1 MSFTNQARDY
11 YNPGTDLT
19 TVATTPVRGKT
30 FAAIAGPRTR
40 NLLSTTTAQP
50 GTLAAGVFKYDAAA
64 EELVGLARGASRIL
78 TVTAEVQI
86 NAGETIYVGN
96 DGKATNT
103 GDGIAVGYA
112 VDNADADSDVLVSL
126 NQ

>member
-1 MSFTNQARDY
+1 MSFINQARDY

-40 NLLSTTTAQP
+40 NLLSTTTAKP
-50 GTLAAGVFKYDAAA
+50 GALAAGVFKYDAAA
-64 EELVGLARGASRIL
+64 DELVGVARGASRIL
-78 TVTAEVQI
+78 TVTAEVAI
-86 NAGETIYVGN
+86 SAGETIYVGN
-96 DGKATNT
+96 DGQATNT
-103 GDGIAVGYA
+103 SEGIAVGYA
-112 VDNADADSDVLVSL
+112 VDDAEPGADVLVSL

>member
-1 MSFTNQARDY
+1 MSFINQARDY

-19 TVATTPVRGKT
+19 TVAATPVKGKT
-30 FAAIAGPRTR
+30 FAAIAGPRSR
-40 NLLSTTTAQP
+40 NLLTTTTAQP
-50 GTLAAGVFKYDAAA
+50 GKLAAGVFKYDAAA
-64 EELVGLARGASRIL
+64 EELVGVARGAARIL
-78 TVTAEVQI
+78 TVTAEVPI
-86 NAGETIYVGN
+86 TAGEAIYVGN

-112 VDNADADSDVLVSL
+112 VDNADANSDVLVSL